1 MRGYSTVKV
10 DNSRIAGFY
19 LLKGTAF
26 TSDACLVLYILR
38 KQVLLVDNT
47 QIWLFNHAY

>member
-1 MRGYSTVKV
+1 MRGWSTVKL

-26 TSDACLVLYILR
+26 TSDACFSTGHITKASIVSRQYTNMTI
-38 KQVLLVDNT
+38 
-47 QIWLFNHAY
+47 